1 VFVQLAFLEQLLIP
15 NAHSSIST
23 HVPAA
28 VSWYPAIQ
36 VHTEESALVI
46 VQIAPLPQLHSRTA
60 VVVDGILD
68 DVKDGDKVDEI
79 TCDTEILAFCGA
91 VALAFGSGE
100 AVAFRGTAVLAFCGA
115 TALAFGSG
123 EAVAFRGTP
132 VLTFCGAAALAF
144 GSGEAVA
151 FRGTPVLAFCGAAA
165 LAFGS
170 GEAVA
175 FRGTPVLV
183 FCGAAALAFGSGEA
197 VAFRGT
203 PVLSF
208 GGEDPVAFCCAA
220 VVAFCREAVVVTWAY
235 VKRYAITL
243 LQTVTAE
250 EDNIWRVEQY

>member
-1 VFVQLAFLEQLLIP
+1 VQLAFLEQLLIP

-100 AVAFRGTAVLAFCGA
+100 AVAFRGT
-115 TALAFGSG
+115 
-123 EAVAFRGTP
+123 
-132 VLTFCGAAALAF
+132 
-144 GSGEAVA
+144 
-151 FRGTPVLAFCGAAA
+151 
-165 LAFGS
+165 
-170 GEAVA
+170 
-175 FRGTPVLV
+175 
-183 FCGAAALAFGSGEA
+183 
-197 VAFRGT
+197 